1 MATNRLLG
9 GMYATPERGPI
20 EGDELVL
27 SGLTSLPSKLFKPPR
42 VAASP
47 VQLECRYLRTIELP
61 SWDSDTTNAMVL
73 GEVVGIHIDDAYV
86 KDGRV
91 DVGRMPPIPRLGDM
105 DYAIVESIFHLDRS
119 DMKKSQPHA
128 TACPRPD
135 DRRVGKEGRRAGR

>member
-47 VQLECRYLRTIELP
+47 VHLECRYLRTIELP

-91 DVGRMPPIPRLGDM
+91 DVGQMRPIARLGYM
-105 DYAIVESIFHLDRS
+105 DYAIVKTFFSLG
-119 DMKKSQPHA
+119 
-128 TACPRPD
+128 RPD
-135 DRRVGKEGRRAGR
+135 LKKERQSVVQGKTYIVSDTHGGGR